1 MEPVSGD
8 VIVYICTNCTPHGI
22 RLPREWEHDGAR
34 IAVRQV
40 PCSGKID
47 AQYLLHALE
56 SGVRGLCV
64 VTCPKGQ
71 CQLFQGNYR
80 AEVRTATVRRLLA
93 EVGMEP
99 ERMEILRASP
109 DDPPEE
115 FTSVVRKAA
124 ERLCVLG
131 PSPIRPNRNEVTTET

>member
-8 VIVYICTNCTPHGI
+8 VIVYLCTNCTPQGT
-22 RLPREWEHDGAR
+22 RLPRQWQVDGAQV
-34 IAVRQV
+34 AVRHV

-47 AQYLLHALE
+47 AQYLFHAFE

-64 VTCPKGQ
+64 VACPKGR

-80 AEVRTATVRRLLA
+80 AEVRTGTVRRLLD

-99 ERMEILRASP
+99 ERMEIVHGSA
-109 DDPPEE
+109 DDPPET
-115 FTSVVRKAA
+115 FDTLVRGAA
-124 ERLCVLG
+124 ERLCALG
-131 PSPIRPNRNEVTTET
+131 PSPIRARAEKAAIEG